1 MLLKYYIYQ
10 DIEMS
15 MYDACNEEG
24 PMVFTFLNTTDV
36 FSPDYPGA
44 YPNSISCT
52 WKFLALDGF
61 TIQFNF
67 QEGGE
72 IESGYDMLIFK
83 LNYMYIRFYE
93 TTFSLQMYFYFQSHD
108 FLGVIE
114 GNETVKTQTGQI
126 IPETIK
132 CSGSDMTIHF
142 ESDYQGTGK
151 GFKILVQYVLA
162 GKN

>member
-1 MLLKYYIYQ
+1 
-10 DIEMS
+10 

-83 LNYMYIRFYE
+83 LITCTLDLF
-93 TTFSLQMYFYFQSHD
+93 
-108 FLGVIE
+108 FLGVM
-114 GNETVKTQTGQI
+114 KQLFHC
-126 IPETIK
+126 K
-132 CSGSDMTIHF
+132 CIFIFKVMT
-142 ESDYQGTGK
+142 S
-151 GFKILVQYVLA
+151 
-162 GKN
+162 